1 VSPRLPANCPRAA
14 RIVASTRAQT
24 VGNVHLE
31 PCRMRLLTLPVLL
44 ATLATAPAASA
55 AIKPCAELE
64 REIAAKLD
72 ARGVLRYELA
82 IVAPDAVGDR
92 QVVGSCDGGMQRI
105 VYRRLPADAP
115 AAAPAAERPGESA
128 N

>member
-1 VSPRLPANCPRAA
+1 MRRLA
-14 RIVASTRAQT
+14 
-24 VGNVHLE
+24 
-31 PCRMRLLTLPVLL
+31 LPFLL
-44 ATLATAPAASA
+44 AAAIVPGHAAA

-92 QVVGSCDGGMQRI
+92 QVVGSCDGGTQRI

-115 AAAPAAERPGESA
+115 AAAPAAERPGEPA

>member
-1 VSPRLPANCPRAA
+1 
-14 RIVASTRAQT
+14 
-24 VGNVHLE
+24 
-31 PCRMRLLTLPVLL
+31 MRYLALPVLL
-44 ATLATAPAASA
+44 AVLANPLAASA

-92 QVVGSCDGGMQRI
+92 QVVGSCDGGTQRI

-115 AAAPAAERPGESA
+115 AAERPAESA